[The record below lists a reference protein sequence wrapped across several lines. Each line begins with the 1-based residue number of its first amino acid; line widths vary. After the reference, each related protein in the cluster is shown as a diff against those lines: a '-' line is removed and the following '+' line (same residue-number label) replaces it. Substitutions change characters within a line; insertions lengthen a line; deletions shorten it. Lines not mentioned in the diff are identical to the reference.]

1 METPLYRERVLPSP
15 ATFTL
20 PLVLALLI
28 YAVLLP
34 INEGLG
40 IALAITLA
48 AVFYLALVMK
58 APLIV
63 VTANRLLVGKAAIDR
78 TYLGRIELISSE
90 DAFSE
95 RGYKLSA
102 LAYTCLQSSVR
113 TMVKVEITDN
123 DDQTPYW
130 LFSTRNPEEIKS
142 LLG

>member
-1 METPLYRERVLPSP
+1 
-15 ATFTL
+15 
-20 PLVLALLI
+20 VLAILI

-63 VTANRLLVGKAAIDR
+63 VTANRLQVGKAAIDR
-78 TYLGRIELISSE
+78 TYLGRIELISTE

-95 RGYKLSA
+95 RGYKLNA
-102 LAYTCLQSSVR
+102 LAFTSLQSSVR
-113 TMVKVEITDN
+113 TMLKVEITDN

-130 LFSTRNPEEIKS
+130 LFSTRNPEELKS